1 MYHYDQ
7 HEVIEGFLKSWG
19 MILLS
24 EIGDKTFFIAAI
36 MAMKNPRRTVFLG
49 AIGALASM
57 TVLSAAMGWA
67 APNLIS
73 KTYTHYAAIILFLYF
88 GLRMLYEVA
97 VGGDSEGASEYE
109 EVEKELGSKAAKSSS
124 KGNLNGAGEAQEKS
138 TVLVLR
144 RVFSP
149 VFLEAFVLTFLA
161 EWGDR
166 SQIAT
171 IGLAASSD
179 VLGVTLGGIVGHSIC
194 TGAAVIGGR
203 HLASYVD
210 ERTMSLLGGLLFIAF
225 GAHAY
230 WEGIPQ

>member
-1 MYHYDQ
+1 MYLFDQ
-7 HEVIEGFLKSWG
+7 HEVLEGFLKSWG

-36 MAMKNPRRTVFLG
+36 MAMKNRRRTVFMG

-67 APNLIS
+67 APSLIS
-73 KTYTHYAAIILFLYF
+73 KKYTHYAAILLFMYF

-97 VGGDSEGASEYE
+97 VGGDTEGASEYE
-109 EVEKELGSKAAKSSS
+109 EVEKELGSKAVKSGS
-124 KGNLNGAGEAQEKS
+124 KGNLNGEGETKDRGM
-138 TVLVLR
+138 LR
-144 RVFSP
+144 RLFSP

-179 VLGVTLGGIVGHSIC
+179 VVGVTLGGVVGHSIC
-194 TGAAVIGGR
+194 TGAAVLGGR

-230 WEGIPQ
+230 WEGIPA